1 MDMKLNWTTDCTAVD
16 TRGVCSDWCTT
27 TASTSFITNAI
38 TTNAEKPE
46 RKSTA
51 TDSNTAKK
59 SRLKEK
65 KLPKLKNIDFQ
76 PPLTVA
82 IWDDGTK
89 TFVKCF
95 GDEEFDPEKGAAM
108 AIAKKFLG
116 NNYHYTDIISP
127 YIERYYKK
135 HPEAKK

>member
-1 MDMKLNWTTDCTAVD
+1 MKMIKSWIDVRSTS
-16 TRGVCSDWCTT
+16 SDWNTNIV
-27 TASTSFITNAI
+27 TASTTNTKNI
-38 TTNAEKPE
+38 IEYTKEENKEVMVTN
-46 RKSTA
+46 S
-51 TDSNTAKK
+51 SKK
-59 SRLKEK
+59 RYKEK
-65 KLPKLKNIDFQ
+65 RLPKLKNIDFQ

-116 NNYHYTDIISP
+116 NNYHYADIINP

-135 HPEAKK
+135 HPELKK